1 MRVPSTKIQ
10 NNFGKYLKYVEA
22 GEEIIVTKSGKD
34 AAQIVLCHDADYVKE
49 EQSAYR
55 PSDGRVTYEEF
66 LELTKESEQRFE
78 LIDGIIYNLASS
90 SYKHQR
96 VVGELYGAFY
106 NWFKGKKCVPLTS
119 PFEVTF
125 FKEENNICVVQP
137 DIVIICDKDNLDE
150 KGNYKGTPTLV
161 VEVLSPSTRSKDML
175 KKLELYKQ
183 CGVNEYWIVDPINE
197 YMLVYALEDND
208 IVNSKTYSKSAHQVV
223 RSEVFEELEADLQ
236 DVFA

>member
-1 MRVPSTKIQ
+1 MKVPSTKIQ

-22 GEEIIVTKSGKD
+22 REEIIVTKSGKD
-34 AAQIVLCHDADYVKE
+34 VAQIVPSYDADCVNE
-49 EQSAYR
+49 EQPAYR
-55 PSDGRVTYEEF
+55 SSDGWVTYEEF
-66 LELTKESEQRFE
+66 LELTEESEQRFE
-78 LIDGIIYNLASS
+78 LIDGVIYNLASP

-96 VVGELYGAFY
+96 VVGELHGTFY
-106 NWFKGKKCVPLTS
+106 NFFKGKKCVPLTS
-119 PFEVTF
+119 PFDITF
-125 FKEENNICVVQP
+125 FKEEDNVCVVQP

-150 KGNYKGTPTLV
+150 KGNYKGIPTLV

-197 YMLVYALEDND
+197 HILVYALEDND
-208 IVNSKTYSKSAHQVV
+208 IVNSKTYSKSARQAV
-223 RSEVFEELEADLQ
+223 RSGVFEELEADLQ